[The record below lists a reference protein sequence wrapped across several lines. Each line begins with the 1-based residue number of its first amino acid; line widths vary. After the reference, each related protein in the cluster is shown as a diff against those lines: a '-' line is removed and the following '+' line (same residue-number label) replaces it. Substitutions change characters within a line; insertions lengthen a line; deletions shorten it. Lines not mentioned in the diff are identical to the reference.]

1 MPGTPAQNR
10 PTLRL
15 VGDQPEPAPRRSRAD
30 VARENTL
37 AAGLSPLDARWLFA
51 VNVASA
57 IEGGKAAV
65 LPPEKRQRL
74 VASAVQ
80 LGLRPFDANL
90 VIAVVQEA
98 AREGVPLS
106 RETQERLVFVRPT
119 STEDPSDIWIR
130 LVIALTLAG
139 LLLFLAADWLNA

>member
-15 VGDQPEPAPRRSRAD
+15 VREEPEPAPRRARAE
-30 VARENTL
+30 VARENVL

-65 LPPEKRQRL
+65 LPPDKRHRL
-74 VASAVQ
+74 VASAAQ
-80 LGLRPFDANL
+80 MGLGPFDANL

-98 AREGVPLS
+98 AREGSPLC
-106 RETQERLVFVRPT
+106 RDTQERLVFVRPAPP
-119 STEDPSDIWIR
+119 EDAGDIWIR
-130 LVIALTLAG
+130 LVVSLTLAG
-139 LLLFLAADWLNA
+139 LILFLLADWLGG